1 MQNVIQTLKHE
12 HPEIVICFFRQD
24 NAGCYHSSNT
34 IIASPAIEAS
44 TGVKMERI
52 DFSDPQGGKGAA
64 DRMAATAKSHIRLF
78 INEGNDVTTA
88 IQMKNALLSSG
99 GIKGVRVAAIDNLDE
114 LNVEV
119 PKIQDHGYKWLN
131 GVTFSPGDFKSQYAK
146 SLPVTTTPPEDQIPA
161 THVPSSSPSSGV
173 FPCPNEG
180 CIRVFQRFSN
190 LERHLSFDQCSKSIE
205 RHCLLDL
212 AKIEYASLLQEGVG
226 AIPVLES
233 KLLAPDEIHSIAQE
247 GWALRGSKKPYRFN
261 DRQKEYLELKFNIGQ
276 VTGKKS
282 QPEAVARDMRRAKG
296 EDGK

>member
-146 SLPVTTTPPEDQIPA
+146 SLPVTTTPPDSDRTKSQQHTCHRP
-161 THVPSSSPSSGV
+161 SPSSG
-173 FPCPNEG
+173 
-180 CIRVFQRFSN
+180 
-190 LERHLSFDQCSKSIE
+190 CSKSIE